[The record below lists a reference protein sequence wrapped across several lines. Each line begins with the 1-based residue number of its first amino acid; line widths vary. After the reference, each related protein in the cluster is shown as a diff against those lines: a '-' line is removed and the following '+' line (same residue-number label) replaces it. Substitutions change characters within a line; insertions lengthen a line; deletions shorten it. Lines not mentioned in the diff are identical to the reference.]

1 MSTREHKCLLFANNM
16 GIWSYLQYT
25 EYACQ
30 HHHNSPHPH
39 QPPPLNT
46 ESLLLPS
53 THGYRMM
60 PGTRYLL
67 ILGSSRVVVLRP
79 LQLSDRSRRRK
90 SDKLAGHGKT
100 LQIITI
106 TTISLSPSQ
115 SHSFSCSSWTRSDA
129 VLPACPPILSA
140 SAVSSCSCCNNGI

>member
-1 MSTREHKCLLFANNM
+1 MSTREHKCLLFAFNM

-53 THGYRMM
+53 THGYRM

-67 ILGSSRVVVLRP
+67 ILSSSRVVVLRP

-90 SDKLAGHGKT
+90 SDKLAGHGKNFT
-100 LQIITI
+100 NYYNYDDL
-106 TTISLSPSQ
+106 SLSLSIPFLLLLLDTGQ
-115 SHSFSCSSWTRSDA
+115 MLSS
-129 VLPACPPILSA
+129 LPALLSSLQA
-140 SAVSSCSCCNNGI
+140 P